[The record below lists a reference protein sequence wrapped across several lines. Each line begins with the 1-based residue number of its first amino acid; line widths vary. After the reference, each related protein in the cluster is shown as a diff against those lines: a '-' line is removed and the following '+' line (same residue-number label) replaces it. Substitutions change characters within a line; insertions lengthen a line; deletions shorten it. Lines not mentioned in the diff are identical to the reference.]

1 MLMDRQAELRI
12 FTIAKDSAATFK
24 KTLALPLYLADIDS
38 FAMYIYKNCGSHQFH
53 IEFRSSYGR
62 WLKLCSIRIKR
73 TKKTGLK
80 YAFSDID
87 DSNRLRLFLE
97 RNRKPR
103 DRLKLAENIST
114 IKPKI
119 REEKNRVDFYYG

>member
-1 MLMDRQAELRI
+1 MNRQAELRI
-12 FTIAKDSAATFK
+12 FTISKESKTTFK
-24 KTLALPLYLADIDS
+24 KILTLPLYLSDIDS
-38 FAMYIYKNCGSHQFH
+38 FAMYIYRNCGSHLFH
-53 IEFRSSYGR
+53 IEFKSSYGI

-97 RNRKPR
+97 KNRKPR
-103 DRLKLAENIST
+103 DKLKLAENIST
-114 IKPKI
+114 VKPKI
-119 REEKNRVDFYYG
+119 RKENDRDDFYYG

>member
-1 MLMDRQAELRI
+1 MNRQAGLRI
-12 FTIAKDSAATFK
+12 FIISKESKTIFK

-38 FAMYIYKNCGSHQFH
+38 FAMYIYKNCGSHLFH
-53 IEFRSSYGR
+53 IEFKSSYGR

-80 YAFSDID
+80 YTFSDID

-97 RNRKPR
+97 KNRKPR
-103 DRLKLAENIST
+103 DRLKLAENISAG
-114 IKPKI
+114 KPKI
-119 REEKNRVDFYYG
+119 REGKDRDDYYYG